1 MSSTPLVSII
11 TPCYNASK
19 TLAFALSSLKAQTYE
34 NWECIVVDDGSKDN
48 PEEIIERM
56 GDDRVELTCFPT
68 NRGRGAARQAGLERA
83 GGTYL
88 AMLDADDWLY
98 PEKLE
103 TQVSVLEADD
113 RLALVGAG
121 MGIVNLEGELAGIR
135 CSRAG
140 KEGGLPRLG
149 PLKRLSQLAEVA
161 FAPSMI
167 RRSAC
172 ASIEFDV
179 SSTAAED
186 LEFLAALLKANQ
198 YALLPQVLYAYR
210 EYDSISLAK
219 ILLSHQ
225 KVRQFYRKHT
235 KAFPVSSRSA
245 RLKSFAKSYAYRVAF
260 AAKWE
265 NKLIS
270 ARSRPPS
277 IHEIEAHR
285 SAQDR
290 VLATARSIFPDNR

>member
-48 PEEIIERM
+48 PEEVIERM
-56 GDDRVELTCFPT
+56 GDDRVELVCFPT

-121 MGIVNLEGELAGIR
+121 MGIVDLEGELEGIR
-135 CSRAG
+135 CSQAG
-140 KEGGLPRLG
+140 KQGGLARLG
-149 PLKRLSQLAEVA
+149 PLKKLSQLAEVA

-198 YALLPQVLYAYR
+198 YSLLPQVLYAYR

-225 KVRQFYRKHT
+225 KVRQFYRSHT
-235 KAFPVSSRSA
+235 KAFPISSRSA
-245 RLKSFAKSYAYRVAF
+245 RLKSLAKSYVYRVAF
-260 AAKWE
+260 AAKWG
-265 NKLIS
+265 NKLIA

-285 SAQDR
+285 SAQGR
-290 VLATARSIFPDNR
+290 VLAAARSIFPDDQ